1 MSKVL
6 SLIVVLLL
14 LNCLVAEKDYTQLI
28 QDLNSTI
35 KNKNLLHYHY
45 SYNQLA
51 QLVDTFGP
59 RLWGSNNLEM
69 AIDWM
74 RNLSVLEGFDTVRL
88 EPVVNFT
95 KWVRGK

>member
-51 QLVDTFGP
+51 
-59 RLWGSNNLEM
+59 
-69 AIDWM
+69 
-74 RNLSVLEGFDTVRL
+74 
-88 EPVVNFT
+88 
-95 KWVRGK
+95 